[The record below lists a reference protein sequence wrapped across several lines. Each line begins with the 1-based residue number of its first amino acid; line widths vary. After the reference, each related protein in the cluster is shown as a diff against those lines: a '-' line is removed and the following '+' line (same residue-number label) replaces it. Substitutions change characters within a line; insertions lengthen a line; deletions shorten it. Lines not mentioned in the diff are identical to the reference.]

1 MEGLLSLLLSLQIAN
16 QLDTEAQPY
25 HLAEV
30 LGLALTDLSCKPGS
44 RKLAQTEG
52 KLLSRKD
59 RDLVL
64 VIRKHL
70 YH

>member
-1 MEGLLSLLLSLQIAN
+1 MDS
-16 QLDTEAQPY
+16 EAQPY

-44 RKLAQTEG
+44 RKPAETEG
-52 KLLSRKD
+52 KLLSRED

>member
-1 MEGLLSLLLSLQIAN
+1 MEGSLSLLLSLQIAN

-30 LGLALTDLSCKPGS
+30 LRLALTELSCKPGS
-44 RKLAQTEG
+44 RKPAETEG
-52 KLLSRKD
+52 KLLSRED

-64 VIRKHL
+64 VIRKYP